1 MFNYLHAEDSV
12 NRNERPGHQ
21 PLSPGLTERQ
31 QAKRRRGWRIS
42 SPSPGHHLPQVAFLP
57 VNCCLN
63 GARFLHQ
70 PCPSPLL
77 LVLFMAANLNPQ
89 VVSCWQKIAQHI
101 ESSRGKIHQFCRT
114 IHSQNGCLCTS
125 ILLSLLQIAEA
136 GQVPLSPHSST
147 CCCQTAR
154 HFKVLWAQCL
164 IYALSV
170 CTMPST
176 TGAWLWQG
184 CPDTAI
190 INYNYDWLPKSRFAS
205 WGRLLPTRRGR
216 GGSAWALSQGTA
228 PRAASP
234 APRSRGRGA
243 SSRLTGGRRGC
254 LYARGRKRRLLL

>member
-1 MFNYLHAEDSV
+1 
-12 NRNERPGHQ
+12 
-21 PLSPGLTERQ
+21 
-31 QAKRRRGWRIS
+31 
-42 SPSPGHHLPQVAFLP
+42 
-57 VNCCLN
+57 
-63 GARFLHQ
+63 
-70 PCPSPLL
+70 
-77 LVLFMAANLNPQ
+77 MAVNLNPQ
-89 VVSCWQKIAQHI
+89 VVSYWQKIAQHI
-101 ESSRGKIHQFCRT
+101 ESSREKIHQFCRT
-114 IHSQNGCLCTS
+114 IYSPNGCLCTS

-136 GQVPLSPHSST
+136 GQVALSPHSST

-176 TGAWLWQG
+176 MGAWLWQG

-228 PRAASP
+228 PRATSP
-234 APRSRGRGA
+234 AFAGGAGGQAAGWQAAHEVARTLEGGRGG
-243 SSRLTGGRRGC
+243 SCFSLC
-254 LYARGRKRRLLL
+254 LGALCV